1 MGRFLNSSRI
11 SVAASHTVPTLRG
24 AFILAPQGKE
34 GVGAYP
40 VSAGRLPG
48 RSLSLQGW
56 HSTQRRLRPSGHLL
70 FGLHE

>member
-11 SVAASHTVPTLRG
+11 SLAASHTVPTLRG
-24 AFILAPQGKE
+24 ALFLAPQGKE

-40 VSAGRLPG
+40 RVQEAPSLAESEFAGLAQYTEA
-48 RSLSLQGW
+48 SEAKW
-56 HSTQRRLRPSGHLL
+56 HSL